1 MRDVAVDALNEDMTI
16 RSSRARL
23 WPQTERLKAAL
34 FLHRGDG
41 EDSYLAHALAA
52 AQTLWRYLDTP
63 TRGLWRDKLT
73 PTNRF
78 IEEPAPASSLY
89 HIVGAVAALKE
100 FRAVLAPGVPL
111 AAQ

>member
-1 MRDVAVDALNEDMTI
+1 VAVDALNEDMTV

-34 FLHRGDG
+34 YLHEMSG
-41 EDSYLAHALAA
+41 EDGYLEHACAA
-52 AQTLWRYLDTP
+52 ADSLWRYLDVP
-63 TRGLWRDKLT
+63 TRGLWRDKLM

-78 IEEPAPASSLY
+78 VEEPVPASSLY
-89 HIVGAVAALKE
+89 HVFGAVQALQR
-100 FRAVLAPGVPL
+100 FATTQISGVSV